1 MSCLLTQIISSCA
14 ASVLSSSTVKKHD
27 NLQQLNRKF
36 EKKKQLEL
44 KDLEKKQRVERRA
57 HRGSVIKLLIESQ
70 KLQCVQTSN
79 THLDQWAFFSNFHLV
94 FNGPGQKLFVLT
106 ACLTLQEFFQRA
118 LIVQFSTLTSDKR
131 IDQILLSAHSDH

>member
-44 KDLEKKQRVERRA
+44 KDLEKKQRLERRA

-70 KLQCVQTSN
+70 KLQCVFRLQTHIWISG
-79 THLDQWAFFSNFHLV
+79 LSF
-94 FNGPGQKLFVLT
+94 
-106 ACLTLQEFFQRA
+106 
-118 LIVQFSTLTSDKR
+118 LTSTWCSMVLGKNSLFS
-131 IDQILLSAHSDH
+131 LLVLHCKSFSRELL